1 VKKDERRTKNQR
13 QTQHAILAVNDRQ
26 SGLAALETSLA
37 NGCPGYH
44 PARFQI
50 GFDKPA

>member
-26 SGLAALETSLA
+26 SGLAAPETGLT

-44 PARFQI
+44 PAHFQI